1 MKNTTKNELTH
12 LQATHFFQAPEI
24 PLQRQYEA
32 LRAYFVAGLSSTEV
46 ARRFGYTPAS
56 FRVLCH
62 QFRHDPDKRATFFQT
77 PRPGP
82 RHAPVRDRVRERV
95 IALRKRNL
103 SVYDIQRELA
113 EAGHTISI
121 NSLTVLVREEG
132 FARLPRRAD
141 EERPPTVKPEIA
153 AVADVR
159 SLDLSPR
166 SFRTPLAGLFLFV
179 PLLHR
184 IDLAGVVTAAR
195 LPSSRMIPAEQA
207 VRSLL
212 ALKLMGAER
221 KSHVMD
227 LVMDQAI
234 ALFAGLNVVP
244 KRSYLAAYSSRVD
257 HKASL
262 GLMEA
267 WLDQVEKVGLPH
279 GASFDLDFHSVPANS
294 AEEPLEKHYV

>member
-82 RHAPVRDRVRERV
+82 RHAPVRDRVRERAV
-95 IALRKRNL
+95 ALRKRNL

-121 NSLTVLVREEG
+121 NTLSLLLREEG
-132 FARLPRRAD
+132 FARLPRRGD
-141 EERPPTVKPEIA
+141 DERPPTVKAEPA

-159 SLDLSPR
+159 ALNLEPR
-166 SFRTPLAGLFLFV
+166 SFRTRLGGLFLFV
-179 PLLHR
+179 PVMRAIRL
-184 IDLAGVVTAAR
+184 DEVV
-195 LPSSRMIPAEQA
+195 
-207 VRSLL
+207 
-212 ALKLMGAER
+212 
-221 KSHVMD
+221 
-227 LVMDQAI
+227 
-234 ALFAGLNVVP
+234 
-244 KRSYLAAYSSRVD
+244 
-257 HKASL
+257 
-262 GLMEA
+262 
-267 WLDQVEKVGLPH
+267 
-279 GASFDLDFHSVPANS
+279 
-294 AEEPLEKHYV
+294 